1 MPTLFV
7 TGANRGIGLEL
18 TRQYL
23 EEGWHAVATCRKPGE
38 ALELQRLANAFRGR
52 AEIHGLSV
60 TDWEGIRELARRLE
74 GQAVDL
80 LVNNAGIRRM
90 DAYSLGA
97 IDVEGFMR
105 SVEVNALGALKV
117 SEAFRPHLARSGDA
131 LLMMMSSA
139 LGSIT
144 KNRRGGD
151 YSYRASKA
159 AMNAVMR
166 SLAMD
171 LKEDGVTVVS
181 MHPGWVRTDM
191 GGEEATLSPAESA
204 SAIRDVLER
213 VGPEDTGRF
222 LRHDG
227 HEDPF

>member
-23 EEGWHAVATCRKPGE
+23 KDDWEVIATCREPGE
-38 ALELQRLANAFRGR
+38 ALELGSLKEDFPDRT
-52 AEIHGLSV
+52 EIHPLSV
-60 TDWEGIRELARRLE
+60 TDWAGIRKLARRLE
-74 GQAVDL
+74 GRPVDL
-80 LVNNAGIRRM
+80 LMNNAGVRRM
-90 DAYSLGA
+90 DAHHLGE
-97 IDVEGFMR
+97 IDVGGFMR

-117 SEAFRPHLARSGDA
+117 SEAFRPHLARSGNA
-131 LLMMMSSA
+131 LLVMISSS

-144 KNRRGGD
+144 KNRQGGD

-171 LKEDGVTVVS
+171 LKEDGITVIS

-204 SAIRDVLER
+204 ADIRKVLAR
-213 VGPEDTGRF
+213 VTPEDTGRF
-222 LRHDG
+222 LRYDG